1 MSCYHSDLWTIL
13 VYACSNPKRHTMHFC
28 TSHCRVTSAASTQDS
43 YKALPNTVEE
53 LKSMLVPQDKTYKRR
68 KIFAWFIIKYKRE
81 AWLNLLES
89 IKSSSAGYRYGV
101 CSPTSPCCLFF
112 FPPFVNST
120 GLTSHWAGA
129 SCPFLSACHVTQ
141 CNVAFL
147 CNGLRH
153 VMPMTCQACEFQ
165 KDTVQ
170 WKTWFSN
177 CPGGFKP

>member
-1 MSCYHSDLWTIL
+1 MVCAPPPLL
-13 VYACSNPKRHTMHFC
+13 
-28 TSHCRVTSAASTQDS
+28 AAS
-43 YKALPNTVEE
+43 
-53 LKSMLVPQDKTYKRR
+53 
-68 KIFAWFIIKYKRE
+68 
-81 AWLNLLES
+81 
-89 IKSSSAGYRYGV
+89 
-101 CSPTSPCCLFF
+101 FF

-170 WKTWFSN
+170 
-177 CPGGFKP
+177 